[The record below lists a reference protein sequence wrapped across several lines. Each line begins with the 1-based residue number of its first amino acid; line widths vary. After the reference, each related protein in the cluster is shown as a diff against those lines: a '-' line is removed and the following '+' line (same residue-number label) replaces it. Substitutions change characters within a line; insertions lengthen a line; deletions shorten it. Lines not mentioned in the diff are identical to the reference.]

1 MNFESKDS
9 SLISVKNQLIDLL
22 LITSGILGA
31 VSLFILTYPIEN
43 FFKFKIVFAFISI
56 GSFFGLYIY
65 RKSIELS
72 IKSAYLIF
80 VIFILTFSDVYEV
93 GVTSSNILLI
103 TIIPFIS
110 TLVYS
115 SRVTVLLSILCLIC
129 YIIFAF
135 LFITAQL
142 VYQPESPLNSDQF
155 KWVDTAFIT
164 IIVTIVYSVFMGK
177 FNVAIQNF
185 INDIQESNL
194 KLQLRDKDLLERN
207 HEKSILLQEIHH
219 RVKNNLAVV
228 SGLLQLQLFRINDSE
243 SRFILQKSTNRIMS
257 IAKVHEMLYESENFD
272 KIQFEQYLREL
283 TTLIT
288 DSMDDL
294 STDVLFEYDIK
305 VDSIDMHLGVPLGII
320 VNELITNSFKYGF
333 TPSSEKRIKI
343 EIFSDENRIF
353 VEYSDSGVGI
363 ENFEIASQK
372 GLGFTLIKSLLEQI
386 EAEYRYE
393 TTDFF
398 KLSFNFLAKQPSTN
412 SVIKENV

>member
-1 MNFESKDS
+1 M
-9 SLISVKNQLIDLL
+9 
-22 LITSGILGA
+22 
-31 VSLFILTYPIEN
+31 
-43 FFKFKIVFAFISI
+43 
-56 GSFFGLYIY
+56 
-65 RKSIELS
+65 
-72 IKSAYLIF
+72 
-80 VIFILTFSDVYEV
+80 
-93 GVTSSNILLI
+93 
-103 TIIPFIS
+103 
-110 TLVYS
+110 
-115 SRVTVLLSILCLIC
+115 
-129 YIIFAF
+129 
-135 LFITAQL
+135 
-142 VYQPESPLNSDQF
+142 
-155 KWVDTAFIT
+155 
-164 IIVTIVYSVFMGK
+164 
-177 FNVAIQNF
+177 AIQNF